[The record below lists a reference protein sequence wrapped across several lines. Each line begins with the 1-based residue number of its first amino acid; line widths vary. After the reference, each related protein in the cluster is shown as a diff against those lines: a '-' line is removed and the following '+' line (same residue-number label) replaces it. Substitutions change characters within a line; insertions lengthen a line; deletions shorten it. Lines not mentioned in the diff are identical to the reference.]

1 MKEVEEKFS
10 TYLDRI
16 ERLEEQFA
24 SDPIILSTS
33 LKAKEL
39 LIDGDDERIVKEPI
53 LWRLYQH
60 NMFYIVTVP
69 AGTVVK
75 KHKHDE
81 DIFRFI
87 AQGSLVLNKVHKIT
101 AGTWFVIRANTTYE
115 ITTDEGYVSFGGYTS
130 ICRTNRG
137 TFGTHLVKKVGKA
150 APTKAPVVKKPRK
163 KA

>member
-16 ERLEEQFA
+16 ERLEDQFA
-24 SDPIILSTS
+24 SESIILSTN

-75 KHKHDE
+75 KHQHDE
-81 DIFRFI
+81 DLFRFI
-87 AQGSLVLNKVHKIT
+87 AQGSLILNNEHKIV
-101 AGTWFVIRANTTYE
+101 AGTWFVIRANTPYE
-115 ITTDEGYVSFGGYTS
+115 ITTEDGYVSFGGYTS

-137 TFGTHLVKKVGKA
+137 TFGTHLVKEINEGES
-150 APTKAPVVKKPRK
+150 
-163 KA
+163 